1 MQTQN
6 PQDVRLLWFNRA
18 NDLTN
23 LMLHIFLNA
32 LPFFTLIALGYGAAK
47 TAIFSKDA
55 TVHLTKFVFYFAL
68 SAMLFKFSSNLSL
81 REILEWD
88 FMAAYLIGSM
98 ALYVMTALIARLRGT
113 SFDISVI
120 EAQCSVIGNMG
131 WMGLAMI
138 PILLGEQSISYVIMV
153 LIIDL
158 IVFGPL
164 IVILLVAHR
173 EGQVSL
179 KVFQTIGL
187 GLIKNPLVL
196 SISTGLLWAAF
207 EIPVPELLNRFM
219 TILGGAS
226 TPGAL
231 FAIGASMAFAAKGQ
245 IAIPL
250 YLSANKLIIHPLLV
264 GIASL
269 LVFQIDPF
277 ASAVMIACAAMP
289 VAGNVYMIATHYG
302 LPGERISIAILIST
316 TVSIVTISL
325 IISLVTQFYT

>member
-1 MQTQN
+1 M
-6 PQDVRLLWFNRA
+6 F
-18 NDLTN
+18 
-23 LMLHIFLNA
+23 HIFLNT
-32 LPFFTLIALGYGAAK
+32 LPFFALIALGYGAAK

-98 ALYVMTALIARLRGT
+98 VLYVMTLLIAKLRGT

-138 PILLGEQSISYVIMV
+138 PILLGKQAISYVIMV

-164 IVILLVAHR
+164 VTILLVAHR
-173 EGQVSL
+173 EGQIRL
-179 KVFQTIGL
+179 KVFQTIGM

-245 IAIPL
+245 ISIPV
-250 YLSANKLIIHPLLV
+250 YLSANKLIMHPLLV

-302 LPGERISIAILIST
+302 LPSERISIAILIST

>member
-6 PQDVRLLWFNRA
+6 PQGVRLLWFNRA
-18 NDLTN
+18 NCLTV
-23 LMLHIFLNA
+23 LMFHIFLNT
-32 LPFFTLIALGYGAAK
+32 LPFFALIALGYGAAK

-98 ALYVMTALIARLRGT
+98 VLYVMTLLIAKLRGT

-138 PILLGEQSISYVIMV
+138 PILLGKQAISYVIMV

-164 IVILLVAHR
+164 VTILLVAHR
-173 EGQVSL
+173 EGQISL
-179 KVFQTIGL
+179 KVFQTIGM

-245 IAIPL
+245 ISIPV
-250 YLSANKLIIHPLLV
+250 YLSANKLIMHPLLV

-269 LVFQIDPF
+269 LLFQIDPF

-302 LPGERISIAILIST
+302 LPSERISIAILIST

>member
-23 LMLHIFLNA
+23 LMLHIFLNT
-32 LPFFTLIALGYGAAK
+32 LPFFALIALGYGAAK

-55 TVHLTKFVFYFAL
+55 TVHLTKFIFYFAL

-173 EGQVSL
+173 EGQISL

-187 GLIKNPLVL
+187 GLMKNPLVL

-269 LVFQIDPF
+269 LVFRIDPF

>member
-1 MQTQN
+1 
-6 PQDVRLLWFNRA
+6 
-18 NDLTN
+18 
-23 LMLHIFLNA
+23 MLHIFLA
-32 LPFFTLIALGYGAAK
+32 TLPFFALIALGYGAAK

-88 FMAAYLIGSM
+88 FMAAYLIGSI
-98 ALYVMTALIARLRGT
+98 ALYVMTALVAKLRGT

-164 IVILLVAHR
+164 VVILLVAHR
-173 EGQVSL
+173 EGHLSL
-179 KVFQTIGL
+179 KVFRTIGM

-196 SISTGLLWAAF
+196 SISTGLLWAVF
-207 EIPVPELLNRFM
+207 EIPVPELLDRFM

-250 YLSANKLIIHPLLV
+250 YLSMNKLIMHPLLV
-264 GIASL
+264 GIASF

>member
-6 PQDVRLLWFNRA
+6 PQDVRLLWFNHT
-18 NDLTN
+18 NNLTN
-23 LMLHIFLNA
+23 LMLHIFLNT
-32 LPFFTLIALGYGAAK
+32 LPFFALIALGYGSAK

-98 ALYVMTALIARLRGT
+98 ALYGMTALIAKLRGT

-164 IVILLVAHR
+164 IVILLVAYR
-173 EGQVSL
+173 EGQISL
-179 KVFQTIGL
+179 KVFQTIGM

-245 IAIPL
+245 ISIPL
-250 YLSANKLIIHPLLV
+250 YLSANKLIMHPLLV

-302 LPGERISIAILIST
+302 LPSERISIAILIST

>member
-6 PQDVRLLWFNRA
+6 PQGVRLLWFNRA
-18 NDLTN
+18 NCLTV
-23 LMLHIFLNA
+23 LMFHIFLNT
-32 LPFFTLIALGYGAAK
+32 LPFFALIALGYGAAK

-98 ALYVMTALIARLRGT
+98 VLYVMTLLIAKLRGT

-138 PILLGEQSISYVIMV
+138 PILLGKQAISYVIMV

-164 IVILLVAHR
+164 VTILLVAHR
-173 EGQVSL
+173 EGQIRL
-179 KVFQTIGL
+179 KVFQTIGM

-245 IAIPL
+245 ISIPV
-250 YLSANKLIIHPLLV
+250 YLSANKLIMHPLLV

-302 LPGERISIAILIST
+302 LPSERISIAILIST

>member
-23 LMLHIFLNA
+23 LMLHIFLNT
-32 LPFFTLIALGYGAAK
+32 LPFFALIALGYGAAK

-98 ALYVMTALIARLRGT
+98 ALYVMTALIAKLRGT

-173 EGQVSL
+173 EGQISL

-187 GLIKNPLVL
+187 GLMKNPLVL

-289 VAGNVYMIATHYG
+289 VAGNVYMIATHYD

>member
-1 MQTQN
+1 M
-6 PQDVRLLWFNRA
+6 F
-18 NDLTN
+18 
-23 LMLHIFLNA
+23 HIFLNT
-32 LPFFTLIALGYGAAK
+32 LPFFALIALGYGAAK

-98 ALYVMTALIARLRGT
+98 VLYVMTLLIAKLRGT

-138 PILLGEQSISYVIMV
+138 PILLGKQAISYVIMV

-164 IVILLVAHR
+164 VTILLVAHR
-173 EGQVSL
+173 EGQIRL
-179 KVFQTIGL
+179 KVFQTIGM

-245 IAIPL
+245 ISIPV
-250 YLSANKLIIHPLLV
+250 YLSANKLIMHPLLI

-302 LPGERISIAILIST
+302 LPSERISIAILIST

>member
-6 PQDVRLLWFNRA
+6 PQDVRLLWFNRR
-18 NDLTN
+18 NNLTN
-23 LMLHIFLNA
+23 LMLHIFLNT
-32 LPFFTLIALGYGAAK
+32 LPFFALIALGYGSAK

-98 ALYVMTALIARLRGT
+98 ALYGMTALIAKLRGT

-173 EGQVSL
+173 QGQISL
-179 KVFQTIGL
+179 KVFQTIGM

-245 IAIPL
+245 ISIPL
-250 YLSANKLIIHPLLV
+250 YLSANKLIMHPLLV

-302 LPGERISIAILIST
+302 LPSERISIAILIST

>member
-6 PQDVRLLWFNRA
+6 PQDVRLLWFNRT
-18 NDLTN
+18 NNLTN
-23 LMLHIFLNA
+23 LMLHIFLNT
-32 LPFFTLIALGYGAAK
+32 LPFFALIALGYGSAK

-98 ALYVMTALIARLRGT
+98 ALYGMTALIAKLRGT

-173 EGQVSL
+173 EGQISL
-179 KVFQTIGL
+179 KVFQTIGM

-245 IAIPL
+245 ISIPL
-250 YLSANKLIIHPLLV
+250 YLSANKLIMHPLLV

-302 LPGERISIAILIST
+302 LPSERISIAILIST

>member
-23 LMLHIFLNA
+23 LMLHIFLNT
-32 LPFFTLIALGYGAAK
+32 LPFFALIALGYGAAK

-98 ALYVMTALIARLRGT
+98 ALYVTTALIARLRGT

-173 EGQVSL
+173 EGQISL

-187 GLIKNPLVL
+187 GLMKNPLVL

-264 GIASL
+264 SIASL

>member
-1 MQTQN
+1 M
-6 PQDVRLLWFNRA
+6 F
-18 NDLTN
+18 
-23 LMLHIFLNA
+23 HIFLNT
-32 LPFFTLIALGYGAAK
+32 LPFFALIALGYGAAK

-98 ALYVMTALIARLRGT
+98 VLYVMTLLIAKLRGT

-138 PILLGEQSISYVIMV
+138 PILLGEQAISYVIMV

-164 IVILLVAHR
+164 VTILLVAHR
-173 EGQVSL
+173 EGQIRL
-179 KVFQTIGL
+179 KVFQTIGM

-245 IAIPL
+245 ISIPV
-250 YLSANKLIIHPLLV
+250 YLSANKLIMHPLLV

-302 LPGERISIAILIST
+302 LPSERISIAILIST
-316 TVSIVTISL
+316 TVSIVSISL